1 MIVSKDRILLNDYQH
16 SAFPSGA
23 DRHEYQ
29 LTVQPTNQPTDRP
42 TNQKTIGFIGNKAR
56 ESSGHSLLN

>member
-29 LTVQPTNQPTDRP
+29 PTD
-42 TNQKTIGFIGNKAR
+42 QSKDIWVHR
-56 ESSGHSLLN
+56 EQGDE